1 MNPEYTPN
9 ENTEEINCW
18 AYVEIFG
25 HTKLAGRVSTK
36 KLGTNNMLQVDVPK
50 GETEFS
56 HSELFSP
63 SAIFSIKPTTEKWCR
78 DFSKLR
84 VNNEVLPYI
93 PQSRQLNK
101 PLEDAEYSQD
111 NEDFF

>member
-18 AYVEIFG
+18 AFVEIFG
-25 HTKLAGRVSTK
+25 HTKLSGRVSTK
-36 KLGTNNMLQVDVPK
+36 KLGANIMLQVDVPK

-63 SAIFSIKPTTEKWCR
+63 ASIFSIKPTTEEWCR
-78 DFSKLR
+78 KFAAYR
-84 VNNEVLPYI
+84 VNHDVLPYI
-93 PQSRQLNK
+93 PQQRQIPESTTFETDIEEEL
-101 PLEDAEYSQD
+101 
-111 NEDFF
+111 